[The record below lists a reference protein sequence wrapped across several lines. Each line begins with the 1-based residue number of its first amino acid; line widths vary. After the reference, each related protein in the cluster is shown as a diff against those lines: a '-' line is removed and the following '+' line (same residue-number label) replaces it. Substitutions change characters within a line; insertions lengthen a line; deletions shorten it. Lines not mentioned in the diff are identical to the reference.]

1 MNLIK
6 FLEKV
11 PKGRIQ
17 LSDFELI
24 PYRFSN
30 SFTSGKRIE
39 HDLTGLCF
47 YVNPIDAVNEA
58 SNKEGDTYLYRSGSI
73 TYDFNYL
80 IGTAIALL
88 YGDSWWK
95 GFCKKTKILFNA
107 RCYPITRR
115 IHFQLNTDF
124 GLVVWSF
131 IKRKRSKKKNV

>member
-1 MNLIK
+1 MLDQYIEDVK
-6 FLEKV
+6 KGKV
-11 PKGRIQ
+11 Q

-24 PYRFSN
+24 PYQFSN

-39 HDLTGLCF
+39 HDIDGLQM
-47 YVNPIDAVNEA
+47 YVNPIDAVVEA
-58 SNKEGDTYLYRSGSI
+58 SNSKGESFLYRNCSI
-73 TYDFNYL
+73 TYGFNYL

-88 YGDSWWK
+88 YGDSWWR
-95 GFCKKTKILFNA
+95 GICKKSKKPYNS